1 MWKKIT
7 SFVLFLFAFAISI
20 GAHPL
25 GNFSV
30 NSYTRIDV
38 EKNQIHLR
46 CVLDMAEIPT
56 FQESQQIDAGKN
68 NVLSNEELGAYHEK
82 LTMQYT
88 ANLKLFVDEKPVQIQ
103 TGAKGIS
110 LRKIVFAENI
120 LGF

>member
-30 NSYTRIDV
+30 NS